1 MILPVFSVIILLF
14 LSSCSASE
22 REEKVQ
28 TVVLTGEQVS
38 IGPEESVFELV
49 YADDT
54 TIVAHMFSGNHR
66 LKMFDLEEPECSYE
80 FLNVGRGP
88 FEVMYST
95 VKSAK
100 DTLYVLSHTPAG
112 IEGVIT
118 IPLHRCEDMSQWDY
132 NDISEYADIA
142 GGGDIAV
149 TQDRYIILGE
159 KYGRPNILTV
169 VTRGNAPEILSLDF
183 WPEDGY
189 DGSVI
194 SKQVLYMGASKI
206 FANRNKILYA
216 CSEGRYVSILDYSS
230 SILQEHPVYGEHP
243 EYEQDADGLNA
254 RCSPKSKRGVYA
266 YATDSLIYIS
276 PLECLIRDGKYC
288 PKTYKG
294 YPPYYND
301 RIEVYDWDGH
311 LTCIY
316 VLDKPFG
323 NFYVSDDN
331 ASLYTLTVDKETMYS
346 EIYHYKLPES

>member
-1 MILPVFSVIILLF
+1 MMLPVFPVIILLL
-14 LSSCSASE
+14 LSSCSAPT
-22 REEKVQ
+22 RE
-28 TVVLTGEQVS
+28 TAPTMALTGEQVG
-38 IGPEESVFELV
+38 IGSEESLYELV

-54 TIVAHMFSGNHR
+54 MVVAHLFSGSHR
-66 LKMFDLEEPECSYE
+66 LKMFDLDSLERSYE

-88 FEVMYST
+88 FEVTYST
-95 VKSAK
+95 VKSTR

-112 IEGVIT
+112 IEGIIT
-118 IPLHRCEDMSQWDY
+118 IPLHRCDDISQWDY
-132 NDISEYADIA
+132 EDISEYGDIA
-142 GGGDIAV
+142 GGGDIAA
-149 TQDRYIILGE
+149 TQDKYIILGE
-159 KYGRPNILTV
+159 KYGRSNILTA
-169 VTRGNAPEILSLDF
+169 VTRGDGPEMHPLDF

-194 SKQVLYMGASKI
+194 SKQVLYIGASKI
-206 FANRNKILYA
+206 FANRDKILYA

-230 SILQEHPVYGEHP
+230 GILQEHPVYGEYP
-243 EYEQDADGLNA
+243 EYEQDADGLNV
-254 RCSPKSKRGVYA
+254 RRSPKSKRGVYA

-276 PLECLIRDGKYC
+276 PLECLIRDGKYS

-323 NFYVSDDN
+323 NFYVSDDD
-331 ASLYTLTVDKETMYS
+331 ASLYTLTVNKKSMYS
-346 EIYHYKLPES
+346 EIYRYSLPES